1 MGLLVVLDLSASARV
16 SCIPEWR
23 VELASDAETSD
34 FTYSFFLMVIEISY
48 FSLILASFPWTCL

>member
-34 FTYSFFLMVIEISY
+34 FTYSFF
-48 FSLILASFPWTCL
+48 